1 MSSEREALVA
11 LNLVPDMGPVTFG
24 KLAAAFGSA
33 EAIISATAE
42 EMAACPGLGAKR
54 AEALAEQIR
63 RADPVRETAR
73 AAKMG
78 IRIVARCDSEYP
90 AILKKIH
97 DPPLVL
103 YCFGDIAAFSVPA
116 VAMVGTRTPSVYGDE
131 TARRF
136 AYSIASAG
144 YCVVSGMARGI
155 DTASHK
161 GALDAHG
168 RTIGVLGGAIDCFY
182 PSENREL
189 ARNAAKT
196 GGLIVSEFPLGRKP
210 DRGTFPMR
218 NRIISGL
225 SRVTL
230 VVEAAARSGSLIT
243 ASQAMEQGRQVMAI
257 PGRIDVPNSLG
268 CNTLI
273 RDGAAMAL
281 CPEDILDEMNSLAL
295 EDGDSVARSG
305 NPGKQDKPGRAAPPT
320 SASAPFIPLS
330 AEEQRV
336 FDVIGHEETHCDEV
350 IRRSGIDAGRA
361 NALLLALQ
369 LKGIAELL
377 PGGWVRLRK
386 RN

>member
-1 MSSEREALVA
+1 MASEREALVA
-11 LNLVPDMGPVTFG
+11 LNMAQEMGPITFG
-24 KLAAAFGSA
+24 KLAGVFGSA
-33 EAIISATAE
+33 KAILSATAE

-63 RADPVRETAR
+63 RADPSHETIR

-78 IRIVARCDSEYP
+78 VRIVARCDPEYP

-136 AYSIASAG
+136 AYSVASAG

-182 PSENREL
+182 PQENREL
-189 ARNAAKT
+189 ARAAAKT
-196 GGLIVSEFPLGRKP
+196 GGLIVSEFPLGRRP

-230 VVEAAARSGSLIT
+230 VVEAASRSGSLIT
-243 ASQAMEQGRQVMAI
+243 ATQAMEQGRQVMAI

-281 CPEDILDEMNSLAL
+281 CPEDVLDEMGALAL
-295 EDGDSVARSG
+295 EENRAKPRSPA
-305 NPGKQDKPGRAAPPT
+305 NAEKPEKPGRSAAP
-320 SASAPFIPLS
+320 APFIPLS

-369 LKGIAELL
+369 LKGVVELL
-377 PGGWVRLRK
+377 PGGWVRLRRK
-386 RN
+386 